1 MKAFVAVADLRFG
14 PITTIRRKGAP
25 PKKIPWSAFMLSDD
39 DWERVNLCGK
49 ILEEKKSR
57 DPDYGLFHDA
67 LKAGLSKLDK
77 YYKRLNNADIYILAL
92 LIHPYY
98 KFEYIEH
105 QWGGEAEYLADVT
118 AGIPNPRNWVAY
130 AREVV
135 KKAPIRFGRP
145 TADAARPGA
154 EELSPTGTDSDDE
167 YDRARQ
173 AMLRRGEPEDGWKLE
188 LKSWFKDRGTPEV
201 KKDMDTVK
209 YWECFHRSW
218 PTLGRMSIDILP
230 IAAASVSTDRR
241 STLDPELFEQIECL
255 KYYWKPKL
263 VDYARANQDTI
274 EEIYLQ
280 EFESMEKA
288 ERIIAEAYGNDDVPS
303 GSDSD

>member
-49 ILEEKKSR
+49 ILEDANSYHQICSTTRSPTLHQVIPTIERLVSKWEKKSQ

-77 YYKRLNNADIYILAL
+77 YYKRLNNADVYILAL

-135 KKAPIRFGRP
+135 EKAMRKYWLIRFGRL

-167 YDRARQ
+167 YDRACQ
-173 AMLRRGEPEDGWKLE
+173 ATLRRGEPEDGWKLE
-188 LKSWFKDRGTPEV
+188 L
-201 KKDMDTVK
+201 
-209 YWECFHRSW
+209 
-218 PTLGRMSIDILP
+218 
-230 IAAASVSTDRR
+230 
-241 STLDPELFEQIECL
+241 
-255 KYYWKPKL
+255 
-263 VDYARANQDTI
+263 
-274 EEIYLQ
+274 
-280 EFESMEKA
+280 ES
-288 ERIIAEAYGNDDVPS
+288 
-303 GSDSD
+303 